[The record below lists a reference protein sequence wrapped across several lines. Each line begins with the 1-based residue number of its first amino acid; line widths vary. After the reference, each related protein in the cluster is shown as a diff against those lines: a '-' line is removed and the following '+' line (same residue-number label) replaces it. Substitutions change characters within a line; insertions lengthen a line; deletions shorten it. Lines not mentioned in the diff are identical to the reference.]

1 MTIQVSILNI
11 LRTKNYELRTKAAWL
26 GSFCLL
32 LSVILSG
39 CGYTLGE
46 IKPTSMR
53 RINTIAVSTFRND
66 TLIPR
71 LEAQTADAVAK
82 QLQQDG
88 TYRIETEDRA
98 DAIINGTIVSVN
110 RQPMRVFASNVMQS
124 SEFEIVLLV
133 EYTVTDRVT
142 GAVLLK
148 GRAEGHAPFFVNT
161 DNVNSDV
168 VTDQNMNYSLASQ
181 RMAEVLASRVSEGW

>member
-1 MTIQVSILNI
+1 
-11 LRTKNYELRTKAAWL
+11 
-26 GSFCLL
+26 
-32 LSVILSG
+32 
-39 CGYTLGE
+39 
-46 IKPTSMR
+46 MR
-53 RINTIAVSTFRND
+53 RINTVAVSTFRNN

-98 DAIINGTIVSVN
+98 DALINGTIVSVS

-133 EYTVTDRVT
+133 DYTVTDRVT
-142 GAVLLK
+142 GAVLLRGK
-148 GRAEGHAPFFVNT
+148 AEGHAPFFVNT
-161 DNVNSDV
+161 DNVNSDLI
-168 VTDQNMNYSLASQ
+168 TDQNMNYSLASQ
-181 RMAEVLASRVSEGW
+181 RMAQVLVSRVSEGW